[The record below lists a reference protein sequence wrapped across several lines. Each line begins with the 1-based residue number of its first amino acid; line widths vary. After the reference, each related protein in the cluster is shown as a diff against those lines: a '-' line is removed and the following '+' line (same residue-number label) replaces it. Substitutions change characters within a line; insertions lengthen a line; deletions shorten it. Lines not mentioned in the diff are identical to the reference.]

1 MTDICILVVEDEAIV
16 ARDLQMRLRDL
27 GYLVPAI
34 AHTGNDAVR
43 LAEELVPDLILMD
56 IRLIGKMDGIEA
68 AAIIR
73 EQRDIPVIYLTA
85 FADQKTVERAK
96 ITAPM
101 GYLVKPFQDRDLKI
115 AIEMAI

>member
-1 MTDICILVVEDEAIV
+1 MADVRVLVVEDEAIV

-43 LAEELVPDLILMD
+43 LAEEVVPDLVLMD
-56 IRLIGKMDGIEA
+56 INLDGKVDGIEA

-73 EQRDIPVIYLTA
+73 QQRDIPVVYLTA
-85 FADQKTVERAK
+85 YTDKETVERAK
-96 ITAPM
+96 
-101 GYLVKPFQDRDLKI
+101 RDLVDNPRL
-115 AIEMAI
+115 AADSPHPHDAG